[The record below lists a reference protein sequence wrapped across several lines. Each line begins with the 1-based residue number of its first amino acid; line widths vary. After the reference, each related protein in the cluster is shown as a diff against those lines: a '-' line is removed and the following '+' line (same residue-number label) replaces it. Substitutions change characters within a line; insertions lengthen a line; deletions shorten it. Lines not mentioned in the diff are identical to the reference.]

1 MHQLGDNAVAMELI
15 NTALLI
21 KPDHPEAL
29 HNLGKILKAQ
39 GQLPAAVEQ
48 FAKAIGYKP
57 DFLKA
62 HCNLGI
68 ALKEIGDLTA
78 AIESYRR
85 ALSINPDCIEANY
98 NLALAFQEEGQLG
111 AARELY
117 EKVIGL
123 QPGFALAHNNLG
135 NIFLAQENVEAAMA
149 SYRLALSMDP
159 NCTRAYGNLAIACK
173 DQGALAEAID
183 LYQKM
188 LAIEPAFAEGHSNLL
203 LALQYSTKH
212 SAAEVFVEHLRF
224 AQRFEAPL
232 MPYWRGHHNTLDKE
246 KRLKIGYVSGDFRN
260 HAVAYFIEPILGQH
274 DKSQVEVYC
283 YYNHNQHDSIT
294 LRISQMADH
303 WVPCKSMSDDIL
315 AERIRN
321 DGIDILVDLSG
332 HTGHNRLLTFAQKPA
347 PVQITWLGYPGTT
360 GLAAMDY
367 RLTDEYLDAPTMTEQ
382 FHTETLLRLPC
393 AVFHPDPLSPPVNA
407 LPAMSSGQ
415 FTLACLN
422 NLAKINQDVIR
433 LWARILTALPQ
444 ARLLLGNV
452 MGASARGRLL
462 KMFAGE
468 GIDAN
473 RLILHPKMALSDY
486 LKLHHQ
492 IDLALD
498 TFPYN
503 GGTSSC
509 HSLWMG
515 VPVMTLAGHTT
526 VSRVGVAVM
535 AGAGLPEFV
544 TSTEDEYVERTLEFA
559 RNLPRLNQVRQTA
572 RDRMNGRP
580 GSDPEDFSR
589 RLEHEY
595 RSVWAQWCNSAGPK
609 SGEILE

>member
-1 MHQLGDNAVAMELI
+1 M
-15 NTALLI
+15 
-21 KPDHPEAL
+21 
-29 HNLGKILKAQ
+29 
-39 GQLPAAVEQ
+39 
-48 FAKAIGYKP
+48 
-57 DFLKA
+57 
-62 HCNLGI
+62 
-68 ALKEIGDLTA
+68 
-78 AIESYRR
+78 
-85 ALSINPDCIEANY
+85 
-98 NLALAFQEEGQLG
+98 
-111 AARELY
+111 
-117 EKVIGL
+117 
-123 QPGFALAHNNLG
+123 
-135 NIFLAQENVEAAMA
+135 
-149 SYRLALSMDP
+149 
-159 NCTRAYGNLAIACK
+159 
-173 DQGALAEAID
+173 
-183 LYQKM
+183 
-188 LAIEPAFAEGHSNLL
+188 
-203 LALQYSTKH
+203 
-212 SAAEVFVEHLRF
+212 EHLRF

-232 MPYWRGHHNTLDKE
+232 MHHWRWHHNTPDKE

-260 HAVAYFIEPILGQH
+260 HAVAYFIEPILGHH
-274 DKSQVEVYC
+274 DKSQLEVYC
-283 YYNHNQHDSIT
+283 YYNHPQHDSIT
-294 LRISQMADH
+294 QRIRQMVDH
-303 WVPCKSMSDDIL
+303 WVPCKSLSDDNL
-315 AERIRN
+315 AERIRS
-321 DGIDILVDLSG
+321 DGIDILIDLSG
-332 HTGHNRLLTFAQKPA
+332 HTGHNRLLTFAKKPA

-367 RLTDEYLDAPTMTEQ
+367 RLTDAYLDAPSMTEQ
-382 FHTETLLRLPC
+382 YHTETLLRLPC

-407 LPAMSSGQ
+407 LPALSSGQ

-452 MGASARGRLL
+452 MGESARRGLL
-462 KMFAGE
+462 DMFAGE
-468 GIDAN
+468 GIAAD

-486 LKLHHQ
+486 LELHHQ

-544 TSTEDEYVERTLEFA
+544 TSTEDEYVERTLELA
-559 RNLPRLNQVRQTA
+559 RDLPRLNQVRQTA

-580 GSDPEDFSR
+580 GSDPEDFTR

-595 RSVWAQWCNSAGPK
+595 RSVWTRWCNSAGPK
-609 SGEILE
+609 SGEILG